1 MRHNTNTPPRRAAL
15 AHFQLRLVTRTVDYT
30 DVAAQADETYRPG
43 TRAVREDR
51 VQVIPS
57 PIRGIDHFEFRVAT
71 PTPFEEAA
79 TKLRLDYGILSS
91 QLHIRAR
98 EGTRDTDPVA

>member
-15 AHFQLRLVTRTVDYT
+15 AHFQLRLVTRTVDHM
-30 DVAAQADETYRPG
+30 DVAVRADGTYTPA
-43 TRAVREDR
+43 TRTVREDR
-51 VQVIPS
+51 VRVIPS
-57 PIRGIDHFEFRVAT
+57 PVRWIDVFELRVTT

-79 TKLRLDYGILSS
+79 TKLRVDYGILSG

-98 EGTRDTDPVA
+98 